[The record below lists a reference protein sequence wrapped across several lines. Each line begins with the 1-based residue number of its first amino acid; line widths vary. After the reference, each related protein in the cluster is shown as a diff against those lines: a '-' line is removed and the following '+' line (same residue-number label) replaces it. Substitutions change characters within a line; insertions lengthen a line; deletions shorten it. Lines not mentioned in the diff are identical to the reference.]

1 MVNQKFQT
9 TAVIGSQWGDEGKG
23 KVTDYFAQN
32 ADVIVRWSGGNNAG
46 HTIVFDQKKFKLSVI
61 PSGIFNQK
69 VTCIIAN
76 GCVINL
82 EKLIEE
88 INYLKENGYNCNNLK
103 ISDRA
108 HIIFPYHLALDE
120 SEEQGKKDQ
129 AIGTT
134 KKGIGPCYSDKINR
148 VGIRIGDLLEQEQFI
163 KKLTANVAI
172 KNQILT
178 KIYHYEKTFN
188 AEEIA
193 EKIFKQLLPQFKQY
207 ITDTRVLLYENLQ
220 SGKKILFEGAQG
232 TLLDLDHGTY
242 PFVTSSHPIA
252 SSIAVG
258 TGLPL
263 KAVTNIIGITKAYN
277 TRVGAGVFPT
287 EFEDETAKKIREVGN
302 EYGTVSKR
310 PRRIGWFDA
319 VIAKYSAEING
330 FTGLAI
336 TLLDVLT
343 GVKQLKICTGYM
355 LNSKEI
361 NYVPSQINNFNLC
374 KPKYLTLPGWEED
387 ITKVTS
393 FQQLPTNAKQYLTK
407 ISELVGVPITMF
419 SVGPNRT
426 QTIIVKNMMKE

>member
-1 MVNQKFQT
+1 
-9 TAVIGSQWGDEGKG
+9 
-23 KVTDYFAQN
+23 
-32 ADVIVRWSGGNNAG
+32 
-46 HTIVFDQKKFKLSVI
+46 
-61 PSGIFNQK
+61 
-69 VTCIIAN
+69 
-76 GCVINL
+76 
-82 EKLIEE
+82 
-88 INYLKENGYNCNNLK
+88 LK

-120 SEEQGKKDQ
+120 SEEKIKKEQ

-148 VGIRIGDLLEQEQFI
+148 VGIRIGDLLEQEQFM
-163 KKLTANVAI
+163 KKLIVNVAV

-193 EKIFKQLLPQFKQY
+193 ERIFKHLLPQFKQY

-220 SGKKILFEGAQG
+220 LEKKILFEGAQG

-263 KAVTNIIGITKAYN
+263 KAVTNIVGITKAYN

-287 EFEDETAKKIREVGN
+287 EFEDEIAKKIREVGN

-310 PRRIGWFDA
+310 PRRIG
-319 VIAKYSAEING
+319 
-330 FTGLAI
+330 
-336 TLLDVLT
+336 
-343 GVKQLKICTGYM
+343 
-355 LNSKEI
+355 
-361 NYVPSQINNFNLC
+361 
-374 KPKYLTLPGWEED
+374 
-387 ITKVTS
+387 
-393 FQQLPTNAKQYLTK
+393 
-407 ISELVGVPITMF
+407 
-419 SVGPNRT
+419 
-426 QTIIVKNMMKE
+426 

>member
-1 MVNQKFQT
+1 MLNQKFQT

-23 KVTDYFAQN
+23 KVTDYFAQD
-32 ADVIVRWSGGNNAG
+32 ADIIVRWSGGNNAG
-46 HTIVFDQKKFKLSVI
+46 HTIVFDGKKFKLSVI

-69 VTCIIAN
+69 VTCVIAN

-88 INYLKENGYNCNNLK
+88 INYLNENGYNCNNLK

-120 SEEQGKKDQ
+120 QEETIKKDQ

-148 VGIRIGDLLEQEQFI
+148 VGIRVGDLLEPEQFM
-163 KKLTANVAI
+163 KKLTANVAV
-172 KNQILT
+172 KNEILT
-178 KIYHYEKTFN
+178 KIYHSKTTFD
-188 AEEIA
+188 AKVIA
-193 EKIFKQLLPQFKQY
+193 DKIFKELLPQFKQY

-220 SGKKILFEGAQG
+220 LGKQILFEGAQG

-287 EFEDETAKKIREVGN
+287 EFEDEIAKTIREVGN

-343 GVKQLKICTGYM
+343 GIKELKICTGY
-355 LNSKEI
+355 LLGKKEI
-361 NYVPSQINNFNLC
+361 NYVPGQINNFNLC
-374 KPKYLTLPGWEED
+374 QPKYITLPGWSED

-393 FQQLPTNAKQYLTK
+393 FAQLPTNAKKYLTT
-407 ISELVGVPITMF
+407 ISQLVEVPITMF
-419 SVGPNRT
+419 SVGPSRD
-426 QTIIVKNMMKE
+426 QTIIVKNMKE

>member
-1 MVNQKFQT
+1 MLNQKFQT

-23 KVTDYFAQN
+23 KVTDYFAQD
-32 ADVIVRWSGGNNAG
+32 ADIIVRWSGGNNAG

-69 VTCIIAN
+69 VTCVIAN

-120 SEEQGKKDQ
+120 SEEKIKKEQ

-148 VGIRIGDLLEQEQFI
+148 VGIRIGDLLEQEQFM
-163 KKLTANVAI
+163 KKLIANVAV

-193 EKIFKQLLPQFKQY
+193 ERIFKHLLPQLKQY

-220 SGKKILFEGAQG
+220 LEKKILFEGAQG

-263 KAVTNIIGITKAYN
+263 KAVTNIVGITKAYN

-287 EFEDETAKKIREVGN
+287 EFEDEIAKKIREVGN

-343 GVKQLKICTGYM
+343 GVKQLKVCTSYV
-355 LNSKEI
+355 LNGQEI

-374 KPKYLTLPGWEED
+374 QPKYITLPGWKED

-393 FQQLPTNAKQYLTK
+393 FEQLPINAKKYLAK

-419 SVGPNRT
+419 SVGPNRK
-426 QTIIVKNMMKE
+426 QTIIVKNMKE

>member
-1 MVNQKFQT
+1 MLNTQYKT

-23 KVTDYFAQN
+23 KITDYFAQN
-32 ADVIVRWSGGNNAG
+32 ADVIVRWSGGDNAG
-46 HTIVFDQKKFKLSVI
+46 HTIVFDGKKFKLSII

-69 VTCIIAN
+69 VISVIAN
-76 GCVINL
+76 GCVVNL
-82 EKLIEE
+82 EKLVSE
-88 INYLKENGYNCNNLK
+88 INYLKENGYNCDNLK

-120 SEEQGKKDQ
+120 CQELARKEQ

-134 KKGIGPCYSDKINR
+134 KKGIGPCYADKMNR
-148 VGIRIGDLLEQEQFI
+148 VGIRIGDLLDKEEFV
-163 KKLTANVAI
+163 KKLTLNI
-172 KNQILT
+172 EEKNKIL
-178 KIYHYEKTFN
+178 KNLYNYQKTFDVQT
-188 AEEIA
+188 IVDR
-193 EKIFKQLLPQFKQY
+193 IFNELLPQFEQY
-207 ITDTRVLLYENLQ
+207 IIDTKQFLDEQLKMN
-220 SGKKILFEGAQG
+220 KTILFEGAQG

-252 SSIAVG
+252 SSIATG

-263 KAVTNIIGITKAYN
+263 RSVVNIIGITKAYN
-277 TRVGAGVFPT
+277 TRVGEGVFPT
-287 EFEDETAKKIREVGN
+287 EFEDEVAKVIREVGN

-343 GVKQLKICTGYM
+343 GIKTLKIATSYILDG
-355 LNSKEI
+355 KEI
-361 NYVPSQINNFNLC
+361 MHIPSQIKKFNRC
-374 KPKYLTLPGWEED
+374 EPQYITMPGWDED

-393 FQQLPTNAKQYLTK
+393 FEQLPENAKKYLKK
-407 ISELVGVPITMF
+407 ISDLVGVPIKIF
-419 SVGPNRT
+419 SVGPSRD
-426 QTIIVKNMMKE
+426 QTILVSGKE

>member
-1 MVNQKFQT
+1 MLNQKFQT

-23 KVTDYFAQN
+23 KVTDYFAQD
-32 ADVIVRWSGGNNAG
+32 ADIIVRWSGGNNAG

-69 VTCIIAN
+69 VTCVIAN

-120 SEEQGKKDQ
+120 SEEKIKKEQ

-148 VGIRIGDLLEQEQFI
+148 VGIRIGDLLEQEQFM
-163 KKLTANVAI
+163 KKLIANVAV

-193 EKIFKQLLPQFKQY
+193 ERIFKHLLPQFKQY

-220 SGKKILFEGAQG
+220 LEKKILFEGAQG

-277 TRVGAGVFPT
+277 TRVGAGVFPS
-287 EFEDETAKKIREVGN
+287 EFEDEIAKKIREVGN

-343 GVKQLKICTGYM
+343 GVKQLKVCTSYV
-355 LNSKEI
+355 LNGQEI

-374 KPKYLTLPGWEED
+374 QPKYITLPGWKED

-393 FQQLPTNAKQYLTK
+393 FEQLPINAKKYLAK

-419 SVGPNRT
+419 SVGPNRK
-426 QTIIVKNMMKE
+426 QTIIVKNMKE

>member
-1 MVNQKFQT
+1 MLNRKFQT

-32 ADVIVRWSGGNNAG
+32 ADIIVRWSGGDNAG
-46 HTIVFDQKKFKLSVI
+46 HTIVFDQKKFKLSII

-69 VTCIIAN
+69 VICVIAN

-82 EKLIEE
+82 DKLVEE

-120 SEEQGKKDQ
+120 NEEKVKKDQ

-148 VGIRIGDLLEQEQFI
+148 VGIRVADLLDQEQFI
-163 KKLTANVAI
+163 KKLTANVEV

-178 KIYHYEKTFN
+178 KIYHSEKTFN
-188 AEEIA
+188 AQEIA
-193 EKIFKQLLPQFKQY
+193 QRIFKQLLPQFKQY
-207 ITDTRVLLYENLQ
+207 ITDTRFLLYENLQ
-220 SGKKILFEGAQG
+220 QEKKILFEGAQG

-263 KAVTNIIGITKAYN
+263 KAITNIVGITKAYN

-287 EFEDETAKKIREVGN
+287 EFEDEVAKKIREIGN

-319 VIAKYSAEING
+319 VIARYSAEING

-343 GVKQLKICTGYM
+343 GIKQLKICTKYV
-355 LNSKEI
+355 LNGKEI
-361 NYVPSQINNFNLC
+361 NYVPSQITNFSLC
-374 KPKYLTLPGWEED
+374 KPEYITLSGWNED

-393 FQQLPTNAKQYLTK
+393 FQQLPFNAKKYLEK

-419 SVGPNRT
+419 SVGPNRK
-426 QTIIVKNMMKE
+426 QTIIVKDMKE

>member
-1 MVNQKFQT
+1 MLNQKFQT

-23 KVTDYFAQN
+23 KVTDYFAQD
-32 ADVIVRWSGGNNAG
+32 ADIIVRWSGGNNAG

-69 VTCIIAN
+69 VTCVIAN

-120 SEEQGKKDQ
+120 SEEKIKKEQ

-148 VGIRIGDLLEQEQFI
+148 VGIRIGDLLEQEQFM
-163 KKLTANVAI
+163 KKLIANVAV

-193 EKIFKQLLPQFKQY
+193 ERIFKHLLPQFKQY

-220 SGKKILFEGAQG
+220 LEKKILFEGAQG

-263 KAVTNIIGITKAYN
+263 KAVTNIVGITKAYN

-287 EFEDETAKKIREVGN
+287 EFEDEIAKKIREVGN

-343 GVKQLKICTGYM
+343 GVKQLKVCTSYV
-355 LNSKEI
+355 LNGQEI

-374 KPKYLTLPGWEED
+374 QPKYITLPGWKED

-393 FQQLPTNAKQYLTK
+393 FEQLPINAKKYLAK

-419 SVGPNRT
+419 SVGPNRK
-426 QTIIVKNMMKE
+426 QTIIVKNMKE

>member
-1 MVNQKFQT
+1 MLNQKFQT

-23 KVTDYFAQN
+23 KVTDYFAQD
-32 ADVIVRWSGGNNAG
+32 ADIIVRWSGGNNAG

-69 VTCIIAN
+69 VTCVIAN

-120 SEEQGKKDQ
+120 SEEKIKKEQ

-148 VGIRIGDLLEQEQFI
+148 VGIRIGDLLEQEQFM
-163 KKLTANVAI
+163 KKLIANVTV

-193 EKIFKQLLPQFKQY
+193 ERIFKHLLPQFKQY

-220 SGKKILFEGAQG
+220 LEKKILFEGAQG

-263 KAVTNIIGITKAYN
+263 KAVTNIVGITKAYN

-287 EFEDETAKKIREVGN
+287 EFEDEIAKKIREVGN

-343 GVKQLKICTGYM
+343 GVKQLKVCTSYV
-355 LNSKEI
+355 LNGQEI

-374 KPKYLTLPGWEED
+374 QPKYITLPGWKED

-393 FQQLPTNAKQYLTK
+393 FEQLPINAKKYLAK

-419 SVGPNRT
+419 SVGPNRK
-426 QTIIVKNMMKE
+426 QTIIVKNMKE

>member
-1 MVNQKFQT
+1 MLNQKFQT

-23 KVTDYFAQN
+23 KVTDYFAQD
-32 ADVIVRWSGGNNAG
+32 ADIIVRWSGGNNAG

-69 VTCIIAN
+69 VTCVIAN

-120 SEEQGKKDQ
+120 SEEKIKKEQ

-148 VGIRIGDLLEQEQFI
+148 VGIRIGDLLEQEQFM
-163 KKLTANVAI
+163 KKLIANVAV

-193 EKIFKQLLPQFKQY
+193 ERIFKHLLPQFKQY

-220 SGKKILFEGAQG
+220 LEKKILFEGAQG

-287 EFEDETAKKIREVGN
+287 EFEDEIAKKIREVGN

-343 GVKQLKICTGYM
+343 GVKQLKVCTSYV
-355 LNSKEI
+355 LNGQEI

-374 KPKYLTLPGWEED
+374 QPKYITLPGWKED

-393 FQQLPTNAKQYLTK
+393 FEQLPINAKKYLAK

-419 SVGPNRT
+419 SVGPNRK
-426 QTIIVKNMMKE
+426 QTIIVKNMKE

>member
-1 MVNQKFQT
+1 
-9 TAVIGSQWGDEGKG
+9 
-23 KVTDYFAQN
+23 
-32 ADVIVRWSGGNNAG
+32 
-46 HTIVFDQKKFKLSVI
+46 
-61 PSGIFNQK
+61 
-69 VTCIIAN
+69 VTCVIAN

-120 SEEQGKKDQ
+120 SEEKIKKEQ

-148 VGIRIGDLLEQEQFI
+148 VGIRIGDLLEQEQFM
-163 KKLTANVAI
+163 KKLIANVAV

-193 EKIFKQLLPQFKQY
+193 ERIFKHLLPQFKQY

-220 SGKKILFEGAQG
+220 LEKKILFEGAQG

-277 TRVGAGVFPT
+277 TRVGAGVFPS
-287 EFEDETAKKIREVGN
+287 EFEDEIAKKIREVGN

-310 PRRIGWFDA
+310 PRRIG
-319 VIAKYSAEING
+319 
-330 FTGLAI
+330 
-336 TLLDVLT
+336 
-343 GVKQLKICTGYM
+343 
-355 LNSKEI
+355 
-361 NYVPSQINNFNLC
+361 
-374 KPKYLTLPGWEED
+374 
-387 ITKVTS
+387 
-393 FQQLPTNAKQYLTK
+393 
-407 ISELVGVPITMF
+407 
-419 SVGPNRT
+419 
-426 QTIIVKNMMKE
+426 

>member
-1 MVNQKFQT
+1 MLNQKFQT

-23 KVTDYFAQN
+23 KVTDYFAQD
-32 ADVIVRWSGGNNAG
+32 ADIIVRWSGGNNAG

-69 VTCIIAN
+69 VTCVIAN

-120 SEEQGKKDQ
+120 SEEKIKKEQ

-148 VGIRIGDLLEQEQFI
+148 VGIRIGDLLEQEQFM
-163 KKLTANVAI
+163 KKLIANVAV

-193 EKIFKQLLPQFKQY
+193 ERIFKHLLPQFKQY

-220 SGKKILFEGAQG
+220 LEKKILFEGAQG

-263 KAVTNIIGITKAYN
+263 KAVTNIVGITKAYN

-287 EFEDETAKKIREVGN
+287 EFEDEIAKKIREVGN

-336 TLLDVLT
+336 TLLDVLS
-343 GVKQLKICTGYM
+343 GVKQLKVCTSYV
-355 LNSKEI
+355 LNGQEI

-374 KPKYLTLPGWEED
+374 QPKYITLPGWKED

-393 FQQLPTNAKQYLTK
+393 FEQLPINAKKYLAK

-419 SVGPNRT
+419 SVGPNRK
-426 QTIIVKNMMKE
+426 QTIIVKNMKE

>member
-1 MVNQKFQT
+1 MLNQKFQT

-23 KVTDYFAQN
+23 KVTDYFAQD
-32 ADVIVRWSGGNNAG
+32 ADIIVRWSGGNNAG

-69 VTCIIAN
+69 VTCVIAN

-120 SEEQGKKDQ
+120 SEEKIKKEQ

-148 VGIRIGDLLEQEQFI
+148 VGIRIGDLLEQEQFM
-163 KKLTANVAI
+163 KKLIANVAV

-193 EKIFKQLLPQFKQY
+193 ERIFKHLLPQFKQY

-220 SGKKILFEGAQG
+220 LEKKILFEGAQG

-263 KAVTNIIGITKAYN
+263 KAVTNIVGITKAYN

-287 EFEDETAKKIREVGN
+287 EFEDEIAKKIREVGN

-343 GVKQLKICTGYM
+343 GVKELKVCTSYV
-355 LNSKEI
+355 LNGQEI

-374 KPKYLTLPGWEED
+374 QPKYITLPGWKED

-393 FQQLPTNAKQYLTK
+393 FEQLPINAKKYLAK

-419 SVGPNRT
+419 SVGPNRK
-426 QTIIVKNMMKE
+426 QTIIVKNMKE

>member
-1 MVNQKFQT
+1 MLNQKFQT
-9 TAVIGSQWGDEGKG
+9 IAVIGSQWGDEGKG
-23 KVTDYFAQN
+23 KVTDYFAQD

-69 VTCIIAN
+69 VTCVIAN

-120 SEEQGKKDQ
+120 SEEKVKKEQ

-148 VGIRIGDLLEQEQFI
+148 VGIRIGDLLEQEQFME
-163 KKLTANVAI
+163 KLTANVAV

-178 KIYHYEKTFN
+178 KIYQYEKIFN

-193 EKIFKQLLPQFKQY
+193 ERIFKQLLPQFKQY

-220 SGKKILFEGAQG
+220 LGKRILFEGAQG

-263 KAVTNIIGITKAYN
+263 KSVTNIIGITKAYN

-287 EFEDETAKKIREVGN
+287 EFEDEIAKKIREVGN

-343 GVKQLKICTGYM
+343 GVKRLKICTSYL
-355 LNSKEI
+355 LNSQEI
-361 NYVPSQINNFNLC
+361 NYVPGQINNFNLC
-374 KPKYLTLPGWEED
+374 KPKYITLPGWEED

-393 FQQLPTNAKQYLTK
+393 FQQLPTNAKKYLTK

-419 SVGPNRT
+419 SVGPNRK
-426 QTIIVKNMMKE
+426 QTIIVKNMKE

>member
-1 MVNQKFQT
+1 MLNQKFQT

-23 KVTDYFAQN
+23 KVTDYFAQD
-32 ADVIVRWSGGNNAG
+32 ADIIVRWSGGNNAG

-69 VTCIIAN
+69 VTCVIAN

-120 SEEQGKKDQ
+120 SEEKIKKEQ

-148 VGIRIGDLLEQEQFI
+148 VGIRIGDLLEQEQFM
-163 KKLTANVAI
+163 KKLIANVAV

-193 EKIFKQLLPQFKQY
+193 ERIFKHLLPQFKQY

-220 SGKKILFEGAQG
+220 LEKKILFEGAQG

-287 EFEDETAKKIREVGN
+287 EFEDEIAKKIREVGN

-343 GVKQLKICTGYM
+343 GVKQLKVCTSYV
-355 LNSKEI
+355 LNGQEI

-374 KPKYLTLPGWEED
+374 QAKYITLPGWKED

-393 FQQLPTNAKQYLTK
+393 FEQLPINAKKYLAK

-419 SVGPNRT
+419 SVGPNRK
-426 QTIIVKNMMKE
+426 QTIIVKNMKE

>member
-1 MVNQKFQT
+1 MLNKKFQT

-23 KVTDYFAQN
+23 KVTDYFAQD
-32 ADVIVRWSGGNNAG
+32 ADIIVRWSGGDNAG

-69 VTCIIAN
+69 VTCVIAN

-120 SEEQGKKDQ
+120 QEEAVKKDQ

-148 VGIRIGDLLEQEQFI
+148 VGIRIGDLLEQEQFM
-163 KKLTANVAI
+163 KKLTINVAV

-178 KIYHYEKTFN
+178 KIYHSEKTFN
-188 AEEIA
+188 AKAIA
-193 EKIFKQLLPQFKQY
+193 ERIFKELLPQFKQY

-220 SGKKILFEGAQG
+220 LEKKILFEGAQG

-263 KAVTNIIGITKAYN
+263 KAVINIIGITKAYN

-287 EFEDETAKKIREVGN
+287 EFEDEIAKKIREVGN

-343 GVKQLKICTGYM
+343 GVKQLKICTGYI
-355 LNSKEI
+355 LNGKAI

-374 KPKYLTLPGWEED
+374 QPKYITLSGWDED

-393 FQQLPTNAKQYLTK
+393 FKQLPTNAKKYLAK
-407 ISELVGVPITMF
+407 ISELVGVPIIMF
-419 SVGPNRT
+419 SVGPNRK
-426 QTIIVKNMMKE
+426 QTIIVKDMKE

>member
-1 MVNQKFQT
+1 MLNQKFQT

-23 KVTDYFAQN
+23 KVTDYFAQD
-32 ADVIVRWSGGNNAG
+32 ADIIVRWSGGNNAG

-69 VTCIIAN
+69 VTCVIAN

-120 SEEQGKKDQ
+120 SEEKIKKEQ

-148 VGIRIGDLLEQEQFI
+148 VGIRIGDLLEQEQFM
-163 KKLTANVAI
+163 KKLIVNVAV

-193 EKIFKQLLPQFKQY
+193 ERIFKHLLPQFKQY

-220 SGKKILFEGAQG
+220 LEKKILFEGAQG

-263 KAVTNIIGITKAYN
+263 KAVTNIVGITKAYN

-287 EFEDETAKKIREVGN
+287 EFEDEIAKKIREVGN

-343 GVKQLKICTGYM
+343 GVKELKVCTSYV
-355 LNSKEI
+355 LNGQEI

-374 KPKYLTLPGWEED
+374 QPKYITLPGWKED

-393 FQQLPTNAKQYLTK
+393 FEQLPINAKKYLAK

-419 SVGPNRT
+419 SVGPNRK
-426 QTIIVKNMMKE
+426 QTIIVKNMKE